1 MAVVLEAADHPV
13 EDRVDLIHEV
23 IASSGVRRRLQL
35 KAPPESVDLTVEA
48 WTVGSTQVLRTT
60 GTSLTLTRTTRD
72 VRADA
77 PELIAIALA
86 GSGCTYSACGAEQ
99 VLGGNG
105 VTLVDFSTP
114 YAFSH
119 AGPRMHAFTTHI
131 SHVDLG
137 LGVDVVRAAIPR
149 LASSRLLPLLQAHLL
164 QMSAVM
170 DEVTASPAVAAD
182 LGAAVTDL
190 TRAVIVSAAGD
201 RRERDVLH
209 ETLRARIV
217 GYIRAHLGERDLT
230 PARIAAAHH
239 ISLRTLY
246 NVWGD
251 RGETLADWIVRE
263 RLERVHRELALMAPK
278 STIFAVARRWGF
290 VDQGHFTR
298 RFRAAYGVTPRES
311 VRRSRSAAAEG

>member
-1 MAVVLEAADHPV
+1 MAVVLQASDHPAG
-13 EDRVDLIHEV
+13 DRVDLIHEV
-23 IASSGVRRRLQL
+23 IAGSGVRRRLQL
-35 KAPPESVDLTVEA
+35 KGPPESVDLTVEA
-48 WTVGSTQVLRTT
+48 WTVGPTQVLRTV
-60 GTSLTLTRTTRD
+60 GTSMTLTRTARD

-86 GSGCTYSACGAEQ
+86 GSGCAYSACGAEQ
-99 VLGGNG
+99 VLGTNG
-105 VTLVDFSTP
+105 LTLIDFATP

-131 SHVDLG
+131 SHADLG
-137 LGVDVVRAAIPR
+137 LGVDVVRAAVPR
-149 LASSRLLPLLQAHLL
+149 LAASPLLTLLQGHLL
-164 QMSAVM
+164 RMSAMM
-170 DEVTASPAVAAD
+170 DEVTASPAVATD
-182 LGAAVTDL
+182 LGAAVVDL
-190 TRAVIVSAAGD
+190 TRAVVASAAGG

-209 ETLRARIV
+209 ETLRARV
-217 GYIRAHLGERDLT
+217 VAHIRAHLDERDLT

-251 RGETLADWIVRE
+251 RGETLAEWIVRE
-263 RLERVHRELALMAPK
+263 RLERVHRDLARMPAH

-298 RFRAAYGVTPRES
+298 RFRAAYGVAPREW
-311 VRRSRSAAAEG
+311 VRRCRSATAGE